1 MTRDMGKLVIISG
14 PSGSG
19 KTTVCNLL
27 EKDPLVKKSISVTT
41 RLPRHSEKNGKA
53 YHFVSTNEFKE
64 MIRKGELAEY
74 AEYCGSYYGTPV
86 NTLREALAEEIVYL
100 LEIEVQGALQIMEKF
115 PEVISIFL
123 LPPDKKTLGQRLMQ
137 RNTNKEQDMELRLK
151 IADKELEYRDRYNYC
166 VVNDDLEVTV
176 NTIRKILDLA

>member
-1 MTRDMGKLVIISG
+1 
-14 PSGSG
+14 
-19 KTTVCNLL
+19 
-27 EKDPLVKKSISVTT
+27 
-41 RLPRHSEKNGKA
+41 
-53 YHFVSTNEFKE
+53 
-64 MIRKGELAEY
+64 
-74 AEYCGSYYGTPV
+74 
-86 NTLREALAEEIVYL
+86 
-100 LEIEVQGALQIMEKF
+100 MEKF

-137 RNTNKEQDMELRLK
+137 RNTNEEQDVELRLK